1 MEFKVTSKYNPATK
15 NQTEERYYIDGKR
28 VKPSFFEDK
37 RILCIIEKK
46 SYCNSNATLFMSK
59 KGYALFSKSFC
70 YCQERNMA
78 RRTFF
83 KNDRGITLAFIDTDE
98 KGNTFY
104 AIGKPEENPP
114 LIQTKDF
121 LSALEIVYKKL
132 H

>member
-1 MEFKVTSKYNPATK
+1 
-15 NQTEERYYIDGKR
+15 
-28 VKPSFFEDK
+28 
-37 RILCIIEKK
+37 
-46 SYCNSNATLFMSK
+46 
-59 KGYALFSKSFC
+59 
-70 YCQERNMA
+70 MA

-83 KNDRGITLAFIDTDE
+83 KNDKGITLAFIDTDE
-98 KGNTFY
+98 KGNTYY